1 LRQLEGPL
9 PPFLSV
15 LRDLILAG
23 LHASLGRPHMVLRL
37 LQPYRDGPFG
47 GLVAVPCAWACLAL
61 DDLRP
66 AVDGVRKVMTA
77 PTEHTGR
84 LTLVQAIVCEAAIAQ
99 RTDDP
104 GQALELLLRAL
115 QIARGEIALPFTL
128 VTDRF
133 AGLLSRHPEV
143 AAQWPDPLPV
153 VPAPRASDTSRA
165 VTGALPEPL
174 TERERAVLRFLAT
187 SMSNSEIADE
197 LCLSIN
203 TVKTHLAAIYRK
215 LPARRRRE
223 AVQRARQL
231 ELI

>member
-1 LRQLEGPL
+1 MEGSL

-23 LHASLGRPHMVLRL
+23 LHASLGRQHMVLRL
-37 LQPYRDGPFG
+37 LQPYRDGPLG

-61 DDLRP
+61 DDLRS
-66 AVDGVRKVMTA
+66 AVDGVRKVVTA
-77 PTEHTGR
+77 LSELTGR
-84 LTLVQAIVCEAAIAQ
+84 LTLVEAILCEAAIAQ
-99 RTDDP
+99 RSDDP
-104 GQALELLLRAL
+104 DRALELLLRAL
-115 QIARGEIALPFTL
+115 QVARGEIALPFTL

-143 AAQWPDPLPV
+143 AAQWPAPLPV
-153 VPAPRASDTSRA
+153 APAPRAPDTCRA
-165 VTGALPEPL
+165 VTSALPEPL

-197 LCLSIN
+197 LCLSVN